1 MNKEA
6 LKRIRKNLDK
16 LKEFGSPLYVYDYET
31 LKTRCE
37 EMKNFQEKLT
47 GAIENYTEDTDFGGV
62 YMHYSTKANS
72 NPAILDVVR
81 EAELNVDCMSPTE
94 LELDK
99 LAGFA
104 DFNMLY
110 VCNNIDEE
118 EMKLVHSENL
128 EICLDSISQ
137 VDTWGKLFPNTEI
150 MVRINPGVIG
160 VGHSDKVITSGKATK
175 FGISEENLDELFR
188 VAEKHN
194 LKIAGT
200 HQHLGS
206 LFLNDKIDEYI
217 AGVEAGLKIIK
228 KHFKDLVT
236 IDLGG
241 GFGVPY
247 KPGEKRLDLDL
258 VADRLIDVLTPF
270 LEDYKSIEM
279 IYFEPGRYIPC
290 EAGFLLGN
298 VTATKNENGINWIG
312 TNLGMNQLV
321 RPSMYDSYHEISIL
335 NDQVFNITANICG
348 NVCESGDIMGKDRTV
363 KVPTVGDAIVVHN
376 AGAYGYS
383 MASNYTGRLRPAEV
397 MLYPDGNIELIR
409 KRETIDD
416 LTRNIVYKQKVKK

>member
-6 LKRIRKNLDK
+6 LERIRKNLDK

-37 EMKNFQEKLT
+37 EMKNFQDKLANAL
-47 GAIENYTEDTDFGGV
+47 GKDVF
-62 YMHYSTKANS
+62 MHYSTKANS
-72 NPAILDVVR
+72 NPSI
-81 EAELNVDCMSPTE
+81 LNVVKETKLSVNCMSPTE
-94 LELDK
+94 LQLDK
-99 LAGFA
+99 LAGFNK
-104 DFNMLY
+104 FHILY

-118 EMKLVHSENL
+118 EMSLVRDERID
-128 EICLDSISQ
+128 ICLDSISQ
-137 VDTWGKLFPNTEI
+137 VDTWGNLFPKTEI

-160 VGHSDKVITSGKATK
+160 VGHSEKVITSGKATK
-175 FGISEENLDELFR
+175 FGISEENLDQLFM
-188 VAEKHN
+188 VAEKHH
-194 LKIAGT
+194 LKITGV

-206 LFLNDKIDEYI
+206 LFLNDKIEEYI
-217 AGVEAGLKIIK
+217 AGVEAGLRIIK
-228 KHFKDLVT
+228 EHFTNSPIKT

-247 KPGEKRLDLDL
+247 KPDENHLNLGR
-258 VADRLIDVLTPF
+258 VSNRLIDVLDPF
-270 LEDYKSIEM
+270 LEEFPVEINN

-290 EAGFLLGN
+290 EGGFLLGD
-298 VTATKNENGINWIG
+298 VTATKNENGINWVG

-321 RPSMYDSYHEISIL
+321 RPSMYDSYHEVSVL
-335 NDQVFNITANICG
+335 NNQAFDIVANVCG
-348 NVCESGDIMGKDRTV
+348 NVCESGDIMAKERRI
-363 KVPTVGDAIVVHN
+363 KVPEIGDTIAVHN